1 MSPHQLVA
9 SLSAL
14 SASSAG
20 RRSGVS
26 WTCMVGE
33 AGFEPAKAW
42 PPDLQSGLVGRLSIP
57 PWESAHRP
65 ERGPNATLLTLRQ
78 PRVYRVQSAERRF
91 RHLPVQV
98 SFSVS
103 RQGDKSPGRFRTT
116 SGMFYLRVP
125 RGANGASGGTRTR
138 NRLITNQELCQLK
151 LRWPPGSCP
160 KGEALALGG
169 RES

>member
-1 MSPHQLVA
+1 
-9 SLSAL
+9 
-14 SASSAG
+14 
-20 RRSGVS
+20 
-26 WTCMVGE
+26 MVGE

-116 SGMFYLRVP
+116 SGMFY
-125 RGANGASGGTRTR
+125 
-138 NRLITNQELCQLK
+138 IK
-151 LRWPPGSCP
+151 GSP
-160 KGEALALGG
+160 WSEWSQRRDSNPQPLDYKSRALPIEATLATGFM
-169 RES
+169 S